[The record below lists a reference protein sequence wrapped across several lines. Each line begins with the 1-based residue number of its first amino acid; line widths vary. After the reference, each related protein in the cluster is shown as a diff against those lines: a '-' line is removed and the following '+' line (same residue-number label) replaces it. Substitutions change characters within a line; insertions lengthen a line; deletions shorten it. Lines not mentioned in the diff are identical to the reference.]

1 MWGLAP
7 RREGDESPVVENQ
20 FTYQLDGDVAL
31 IGINRPEKRNA
42 LHDRMFAE
50 LGRLAQV
57 AGHEAKAAVIFGVGP
72 DFCAGLDLAET
83 ARRLMDGDIE
93 RTRVGPHAPH
103 VAFDE
108 IARGRIPVIAALTGA
123 VIGAGLEVAASAHIR
138 VADDTAFFALPEA
151 QRGIFVG
158 AGGSVRIQRLIGN
171 ARMTDMMLTGR
182 VLDADEALDQN
193 LVQYRVD
200 AGTALDM
207 ARQIAKTVAANPP
220 ECNWAI
226 TQGLARVNDMSYDDA
241 LYVETLVGRNAVSA
255 ESENRLRDF
264 VEKRAKPLDR
274 PAPSRS

>member
-1 MWGLAP
+1 M
-7 RREGDESPVVENQ
+7 VENQ
-20 FTYQLDGDVAL
+20 FTYELDGDVAL

-50 LGRLAQV
+50 LGRLV
-57 AGHEAKAAVIFGVGP
+57 EKGGDDAKAAVIFGAGA
-72 DFCAGLDLAET
+72 DFSAGLDLAET
-83 ARRLMDGDIE
+83 ARRLLEGDIE

-103 VAFDE
+103 VAFDK

-123 VIGAGLEVAASAHIR
+123 VVGAGLEVAAAAHIR
-138 VADDTAFFALPEA
+138 VADDTAYFALPEA

-158 AGGSVRIQRLIGN
+158 AGGSVRIQRLLGN

-182 VLDADEALDQN
+182 VLDADEALAQN

-200 AGTALDM
+200 TGTALET
-207 ARQIAKTVAANPP
+207 ARRIAKTVAGNTP
-220 ECNWAI
+220 ESNWAI

-241 LYVETLVGRNAVSA
+241 LYVETLVGRNALSA
-255 ESENRLRDF
+255 ESEKRLRDF

-274 PAPSRS
+274 PAPSRR